1 MWWLLVHISVQ
12 FLFHVPLQAYVYKTH
27 ARWLLIHVSVQFLF
41 HVYLQAYVYKTHA
54 RWLLIHVSVQFV
66 CFFCS
71 AEICLQDTCT
81 VVTDSCQCAVVVF
94 FVLQRNMFT
103 RHMHGGNW
111 FTSVSLCR
119 HVLFTEYQV
128 TIFDPQLYDR
138 CDLADWGPVLTSST
152 QNLFSPG
159 QKKHEMQALLDGEVL
174 WL

>member
-1 MWWLLVHISVQ
+1 MLPSQYCPLKPCFGHMWWLLVHISVQ

-54 RWLLIHVSVQFV
+54 WWLLIHVSVQLLF
-66 CFFCS
+66 
-71 AEICLQDTCT
+71 
-81 VVTDSCQCAVVVF
+81 F